1 MKARKK
7 YYFDLGNVL
16 VVTTFLLSD
25 NAKRIRCK
33 IFILILLVT
42 CHLSASS
49 QNINQLNIND
59 MGSINWERI
68 VQLVNDYRKKGY
80 DCGSEGYFDPATPV
94 RWNDTLALAAKEH
107 SKDMYTNN
115 FFSHTGSDLSSMG
128 VRIRRQGYSWTICG
142 ENIGKGYRTEE
153 QVITGWMNSPG
164 HCSNIMNPKF
174 KEIGVAKMG
183 DYWTLVLGAR

>member
-1 MKARKK
+1 MAVNKIL
-7 YYFDLGNVL
+7 YYDLNHVL
-16 VVTTFLLSD
+16 VESSSLSEKAVWIRSTTFLG
-25 NAKRIRCK
+25 
-33 IFILILLVT
+33 ILLIV
-42 CHLSASS
+42 CHLSVFC
-49 QNINQLNIND
+49 QNSNLMKANEESAINR
-59 MGSINWERI
+59 ERI
-68 VQLVNDYRKKGY
+68 VQLVNDYRKKGC

-142 ENIGKGYRTEE
+142 ENIGKGYKTEE